1 MFRIMSI
8 DWNILF
14 PVFKIRLKATMGY
27 TSNTI
32 VFQFTQ
38 HNLKL
43 WGHEWIFHQFAT
55 NFSNCCNFMNKFW
68 VTPGIFFCCATF
80 FLKTFVSATTK
91 NLKSIWIF
99 FLLLKQ
105 ILWEKR
111 EFVKKLNKKHVS
123 PHLQH
128 ELMQHNSV

>member
-1 MFRIMSI
+1 MSI

-14 PVFKIRLKATMGY
+14 SVFKIRLKATMGY

-38 HNLKL
+38 HNHKL

-55 NFSNCCNFMNKFW
+55 NFSNCCNFMNKLW
-68 VTPGIFFCCATF
+68 VTPGIFLLLRNIF
-80 FLKTFVSATTK
+80 FSKHLFQQQQK
-91 NLKSIWIF
+91 NFKSIWNF
-99 FLLLKQ
+99 LLLLKQ
-105 ILWEKR
+105 IFWEKR
-111 EFVKKLNKKHVS
+111 EFVKRVNKKHVS

-128 ELMQHNSV
+128 ELMQHNSF